1 MTQKMLFTLS
11 LGFGGL
17 ILATQA
23 AQSAPQCGLR
33 AVVIAALAD
42 TYGETRR
49 GLGLAPN
56 QTVIEVFA
64 TDESG
69 SLTITASAPDGQTCL
84 IASGLKYQA
93 RSDAPPPKGTPA

>member
-1 MTQKMLFTLS
+1 MTHRMLFALS

-23 AQSAPQCGLR
+23 AQSAPQCGPR
-33 AVVIAALAD
+33 ATVIATLAE

-64 TDESG
+64 NDENG
-69 SLTITASAPDGQTCL
+69 SWTITASAPDGQTCL
-84 IASGLKYQA
+84 LASGQQYQA
-93 RSDAPPPKGTPA
+93 RTDALPPKGDPT